1 MIFWVNL
8 KQWELYLRYLIIFID
23 SSFLDI
29 YETKSVGIIMLRV
42 QTLENDKRIAWYL
55 ILFALY

>member
-42 QTLENDKRIAWYL
+42 QTLENDKRIA
-55 ILFALY
+55 